1 MIDEQS
7 YALWADL
14 DATGAPGT
22 WWGGR
27 ANELRRR
34 GVPTDEAV
42 GAVISWAMLHFGE
55 LRPLAAL
62 LVLGVPPPLKIGRA
76 LAVLMRGPKA
86 LAGRGTLRFALV
98 CNLRSGR
105 RGRPPVKEKDQRD
118 ALAEFAASGDFD
130 ALGAQLNVSAARA
143 KEDVLAKALLLGE
156 LRPLAALLE
165 RGGVPTP
172 RICRLLGDMIEG
184 VVMPKGKQPPPYVLK
199 SKSLTRQGRR
209 GGRRVSLDAVER
221 DQAAHA
227 YQLAR
232 RDDGIPYKERV
243 AELAELG
250 MGWETARAIVDG
262 KRAGIKRG

>member
-1 MIDEQS
+1 LIDEQT

-14 DATGAPGT
+14 DANGVPGT

-27 ANELRRR
+27 ADELRSRS
-34 GVPTDEAV
+34 VPTGEAV
-42 GAVISWAMLHFGE
+42 GAVISWAMLHYGE

-86 LAGRGTLRFALV
+86 LPGRGTLKFALV
-98 CNLRSGR
+98 CSLRSGR

-130 ALGAQLNVSAARA
+130 ALGERLNVSAARA

-184 VVMPKGKQPPPYVLK
+184 VVMAKGKQPPAYVLK
-199 SKSLTRQGRR
+199 SKSLTRQG
-209 GGRRVSLDAVER
+209 GRPVSLDSVER
-221 DQAAHA
+221 DRTAHA
-227 YQLAR
+227 YALAR
-232 RDDGIPYKERV
+232 RDDGLPYKAVV
-243 AELAELG
+243 AELEELG
-250 MGWETARAIVDG
+250 MGRETARAIVDG
-262 KRAGIKRG
+262 KRARIKRG